1 MAISNCYYSPTSEI
15 PAEFQP
21 SVYLR
26 NLLLNLRNYS
36 QPRPLYN
43 IPEMKKLLT
52 ILLLTFLILSCKND
66 KKSELEFYAENQTSF
81 FDLRNG
87 DWTKNLWIRKPENLK
102 MIHESFKKF
111 GYEKLE
117 NLIFKSDNE
126 FLIQG
131 IYIKRNFENL
141 IDSLELT
148 YNKPEIQTK
157 YYAEFWNR
165 RKAEKNDSIVYKV
178 IREFNSIKSDKKQP
192 NYENQSVNDT
202 LVDLLQIEFDID
214 NLNSKKAELNFH
226 ILKEYGLNQSA
237 YNLLYER
244 AEYSEFELDRE
255 KLKKELIKTT
265 EFEQPWLIDNEK

>member
-1 MAISNCYYSPTSEI
+1 
-15 PAEFQP
+15 
-21 SVYLR
+21 
-26 NLLLNLRNYS
+26 
-36 QPRPLYN
+36 
-43 IPEMKKLLT
+43 MKKLLT
-52 ILLLTFLILSCKND
+52 ILLLTFLFLSCKND

-87 DWTKNLWIRKPENLK
+87 DWTKNSWIRKPENLK
-102 MIHESFKKF
+102 MVHESFKKF

-165 RKAEKNDSIVYKV
+165 RKAEKNDSIVYEI
-178 IREFNSIKSDKKQP
+178 IREFNSLKSNKKQL
-192 NYENQSVNDT
+192 NYKNQFVNDT
-202 LVDLLQIEFDID
+202 LVDLLKIEFYND
-214 NLNSKKAELNFH
+214 NLNSQKAESDFYT
-226 ILKEYGLNQSA
+226 LKKYGLNQSA

-244 AEYSEFELDRE
+244 AEYSELELDRE
-255 KLKKELIKTT
+255 KLKKELTKTT
-265 EFEQPWLIDNEK
+265 EFTYPWLMDTEK